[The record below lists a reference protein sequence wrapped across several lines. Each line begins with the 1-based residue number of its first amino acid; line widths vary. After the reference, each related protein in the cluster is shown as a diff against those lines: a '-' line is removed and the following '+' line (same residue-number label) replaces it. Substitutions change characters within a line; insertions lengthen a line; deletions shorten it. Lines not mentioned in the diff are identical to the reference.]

1 MVSSEI
7 MRSLEHKTQ
16 EDEERGSVPNEK
28 VGNLVVDQNLR
39 ISEKA
44 LPAGLFCKIGGFWS
58 GWKALAL
65 CLEINHVC
73 MSDSEV
79 ESHTDLLEEVSMFCV
94 CKR

>member
-1 MVSSEI
+1 

-28 VGNLVVDQNLR
+28 VSKLVVVDKNLR

-58 GWKALAL
+58 GWKALL
-65 CLEINHVC
+65 SVWKLTMYV
-73 MSDSEV
+73 
-79 ESHTDLLEEVSMFCV
+79 
-94 CKR
+94 

>member
-58 GWKALAL
+58 GWKALL
-65 CLEINHVC
+65 SVWKLTMYV
-73 MSDSEV
+73 
-79 ESHTDLLEEVSMFCV
+79 
-94 CKR
+94 

>member
-1 MVSSEI
+1 

-44 LPAGLFCKIGGFWS
+44 LPACFAK
-58 GWKALAL
+58 
-65 CLEINHVC
+65 
-73 MSDSEV
+73 
-79 ESHTDLLEEVSMFCV
+79 
-94 CKR
+94 

>member
-44 LPAGLFCKIGGFWS
+44 LPAGLFCKIGGFLS

-73 MSDSEV
+73 LTLKLNPIRIFE
-79 ESHTDLLEEVSMFCV
+79 
-94 CKR
+94 KR